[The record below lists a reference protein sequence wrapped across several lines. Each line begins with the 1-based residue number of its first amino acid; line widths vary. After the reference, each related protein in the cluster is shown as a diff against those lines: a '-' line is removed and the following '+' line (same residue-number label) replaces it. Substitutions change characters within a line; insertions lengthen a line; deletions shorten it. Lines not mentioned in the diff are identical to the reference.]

1 MKTLEI
7 TWKGTTPLIMH
18 SCQCVNPL
26 HPISLAL
33 KPLTSK
39 RNKTDEDYKA
49 ISDLEWE
56 GGLYWDNS
64 KEMGLVIPAEILK
77 LLLKMVLNFVNRV
90 KILRDILM

>member
-39 RNKTDEDYKA
+39 RNKTD
-49 ISDLEWE
+49 
-56 GGLYWDNS
+56 
-64 KEMGLVIPAEILK
+64 
-77 LLLKMVLNFVNRV
+77 
-90 KILRDILM
+90 